1 MAAHFSPKS
10 PELNLTSGRLLA
22 RNTIWNLAGNA
33 APFVV
38 AIFSIPILIRNLGTD
53 RFGVLALAWAIV
65 GYASLFDLGLGRALT
80 QLVARKLGADQH
92 DEIPA
97 LVWTSLI
104 LMTVLGIVGG
114 VFLAVAS
121 PWLGIR
127 VLHVPVWL
135 QTETTRSF
143 YLLSLSV
150 PIVVGTAGLRGFLE
164 AHQRFDVV
172 NLLRIPL
179 GIFAF
184 AGPLLV
190 LPFSKTLPPVVG
202 ILVLGRLA
210 AWIAY
215 LVFCFK
221 VSPVLRDRI
230 LWHRQAVVPLMK
242 FGGWMT
248 VTNVIGPLMV
258 TLDRLVI
265 GALLSVAAVAYYA
278 TPYEAITKLWIVP
291 SSIVAVVF
299 PAFSTSLIGHPERA
313 SLLYDR
319 SVKYVLVTL
328 FPIVLVVMLFA
339 PEILNLWLGR
349 DFAAHSSIVLQWLA
363 IGVFINSLALVPAT
377 LIQGSGRPDAT
388 AKLHALELPL
398 YLLAMWL
405 LIRSHGIEGAAI
417 AWTGRVVL
425 DALALFVLPAIL
437 DETKVTLR
445 MRTFVL
451 LFLAPLVLAASTLLQ
466 GFTVRMVML
475 LLVVGS
481 FAVASWFLILTR
493 DERDLAL
500 TFGYAHRDLNS
511 ISTR

>member
-1 MAAHFSPKS
+1 MTSNLNPKAS
-10 PELNLTSGRLLA
+10 GLNLTSGRLLA

-38 AIFSIPILIRNLGTD
+38 AIFSIPILIRALGTD

-80 QLVARKLGADQH
+80 QLVAQKLGAEQH

-114 VFLAVAS
+114 IFLAVAS

-127 VLHVPVWL
+127 ILHVPVWL

-164 AHQRFDVV
+164 AHQRFDAV

-210 AWIAY
+210 AWVAY
-215 LVFCFK
+215 LIFCFK
-221 VSPVLRDRI
+221 ISPILRHRI
-230 LWHRQAVVPLMK
+230 LWHRPAVLPLMK

-258 TLDRLVI
+258 TLDRFVI

-299 PAFSTSLIGHPERA
+299 PAFSASLIAQPERA

-319 SVKYVLVTL
+319 SVKYVLVAL

-339 PEILNLWLGR
+339 PEILNLWLGA
-349 DFAAHSSIVLQWLA
+349 DFAAHSSIVLRWLA

-388 AKLHALELPL
+388 AKVHALELPL
-398 YLLAMWL
+398 YLLALWL
-405 LIRSHGIEGAAI
+405 LIRAHGIEGAAI

-425 DALALFVLPAIL
+425 DAIVLFALPAIL
-437 DETKVTLR
+437 DETKVALR
-445 MRTFVL
+445 LRTFVL
-451 LFLAPLVLAASTLLQ
+451 LFLAPIVLAASTLLQ
-466 GFTVRMVML
+466 SFALKIGML
-475 LLVVGS
+475 LFVVVA
-481 FAVASWFLILTR
+481 FAIASWFLILTR
-493 DERDLAL
+493 DERELAL
-500 TFGYAHRDLNS
+500 SFGYAHRDLDS